1 MPDPYL
7 PRVLWFRRYFGP
19 NRTLRRTC
27 WVHSARI
34 HRQVVRLVYLR
45 DTEAK
50 LSKGIIAAG
59 LNSSSDGPTFAAAV
73 VADTAPTRSDKV
85 VAIN

>member
-1 MPDPYL
+1 M
-7 PRVLWFRRYFGP
+7 
-19 NRTLRRTC
+19 
-27 WVHSARI
+27 
-34 HRQVVRLVYLR
+34 QVFWSDKV
-45 DTEAK
+45 E

-73 VADTAPTRSDKV
+73 VTDTAPTRSDKV